1 MSSRF
6 GWSIPALCACF
17 VLAACAEGA
26 PAAPPGQM
34 QADPLLGAPKAMCG
48 DGMWDKKTEQC
59 DCPKTTSTMC
69 MAPSETTCETLGM
82 GTGPVYCLAGQ
93 CTLVTSACSASSMS
107 NAGNGAAGR
116 SP

>member
-6 GWSIPALCACF
+6 SWFIPALCAF
-17 VLAACAEGA
+17 FIAACAEGA

-34 QADPLLGAPKAMCG
+34 AANPLLGQTPAVCG
-48 DGMWDKKTEQC
+48 DGMWDKKAGEQC

-69 MAPSETTCETLGM
+69 MAPSDTTCETLGM

-93 CTLVTSACSASSMS
+93 CTFVTSACSAQMNS